1 METRHPQQ
9 HNRRFGSSYRTY
21 EEWKPDF
28 EALYDDG
35 TVGSYRTYEEW
46 KLSVT
51 NRVVPL
57 KASSYRTYEEWK
69 PAAIQECS
77 EPFASVLTVPMR
89 NGNRSITRMVIK
101 RLAKFLPYL

>member
-46 KLSVT
+46 KLSQ
-51 NRVVPL
+51 N
-57 KASSYRTYEEWK
+57 SISNGRTIY
-69 PAAIQECS
+69 
-77 EPFASVLTVPMR
+77 VLTVPMR
-89 NGNRSITRMVIK
+89 NGNFFETLTGYVSK
-101 RLAKFLPYL
+101 